1 MTENIQSERKI
12 KMNSDKFLNKFTYSI
27 LCAFVCVTCFGFY
40 KQHQANQNLNERISD
55 LKKQNTEITEQVDK
69 LSKTIDA
76 EIAKNLKEVAER
88 NNVGG

>member
-1 MTENIQSERKI
+1 
-12 KMNSDKFLNKFTYSI
+12 MNSDNFLNKFTYLI
-27 LCAFVCVTCFGFY
+27 MCVFVCVVCFGFY
-40 KQHQANQNLNERISD
+40 KQYQANQNLNERISD

>member
-1 MTENIQSERKI
+1 
-12 KMNSDKFLNKFTYSI
+12 MNSDKFLNKFTYLI
-27 LCAFVCVTCFGFY
+27 MCAFVCVVCFGFY
-40 KQHQANQNLNERISD
+40 KQYQANQNLNERISD
-55 LKKQNTEITEQVDK
+55 LEKQNTEITEQVDK